1 MWRLVYCKK
10 IKVYIWLVINR
21 KINKI
26 TDLYLKNVI
35 RKSVKNNEKVYQ
47 LLNKKL
53 LFISK
58 YYPFI
63 VSDKPSIFI
72 SVYCLYKSC

>member
-1 MWRLVYCKK
+1 MLRLVYCKK

-35 RKSVKNNEKVYQ
+35 RKSVK
-47 LLNKKL
+47 KL
-53 LFISK
+53 
-58 YYPFI
+58 
-63 VSDKPSIFI
+63 
-72 SVYCLYKSC
+72 

>member
-1 MWRLVYCKK
+1 MWRLIYCKK

-72 SVYCLYKSC
+72 SAYLYNSC